1 MVNASY
7 KGLLNSD
14 DYQFSFSGNIINE
27 GKSIG
32 FLMPHSGYIQQEINK
47 IQEEIN
53 KTQQEIN
60 EKIDNALCDAPDP
73 VNPQDVATKEYAD
86 KILF

>member
-32 FLMPHSGYIQQEINK
+32 FLMPHSGYIVSIVLETPFDFSKQQNF
-47 IQEEIN
+47 
-53 KTQQEIN
+53 
-60 EKIDNALCDAPDP
+60 
-73 VNPQDVATKEYAD
+73 D
-86 KILF
+86 KKFRI